1 MQRNIEV
8 PWQLAQVLQA
18 IVIIMLAGRFVI
30 SRRTGAIEPET
41 VIEGESTV
49 TGEV

>member
-18 IVIIMLAGRFVI
+18 IVIIMLAGRFVRG
-30 SRRTGAIEPET
+30 RRTAQVEPEML
-41 VIEGESTV
+41 IEGETTV

>member
-1 MQRNIEV
+1 
-8 PWQLAQVLQA
+8 
-18 IVIIMLAGRFVI
+18 MLAGRFVI
-30 SRRTGAIEPET
+30 SRRTEAIESET